1 MTEREQVAEVLRF
14 SLLSC
19 FFFRGGIAAP
29 SSRGISEPQMLSC
42 DQFLLLA
49 PDTEA
54 VRQKPFVMLRITPI
68 SDNITTHMIIQ
79 RGLHSKSFMRLS
91 QRIRSLETPHNVQ
104 IIQVHHLRMPQ
115 AES

>member
-19 FFFRGGIAAP
+19 FFFRGGIAAT
-29 SSRGISEPQMLSC
+29 SSRGISEPQTLSC
-42 DQFLLLA
+42 DQLLLLA

-54 VRQKPFVMLRITPI
+54 VRQKPFGMLRITPI
-68 SDNITTHMIIQ
+68 SDNITTTQ

-104 IIQVHHLRMPQ
+104 MIQVHHLRMPK